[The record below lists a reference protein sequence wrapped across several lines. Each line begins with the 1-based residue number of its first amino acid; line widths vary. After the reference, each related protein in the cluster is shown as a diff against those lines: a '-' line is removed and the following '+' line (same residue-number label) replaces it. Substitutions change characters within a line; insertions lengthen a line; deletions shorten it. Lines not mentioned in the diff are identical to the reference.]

1 MQFKIPQDVQRPDT
15 IIGPI
20 TFAQLGIC
28 LVGGAIDYALYLGLA
43 KTYYA
48 TVWAP
53 PVIFIALFTLAFAF
67 LKIGDMT
74 FTKYILYLYEFMS
87 KPKDRVWRKTDN
99 EYFYPSYKQ
108 VIVTGKEDTEN
119 NIDYLKESKEKKE
132 KLKEIS
138 KILDQ

>member
-28 LVGGAIDYALYLGLA
+28 LVGGAIDYAIYLALA
-43 KTYYA
+43 KTYYI
-48 TVWAP
+48 TVWGP
-53 PVIFIALFTLAFAF
+53 PFLFIGLFTLAFAF
-67 LKIGDMT
+67 LKIGDMS
-74 FTKYILYLYEFMS
+74 FGRYLIYLFEFV
-87 KPKDRVWRKTDN
+87 KNPRDRVWSKQD
-99 EYFYPSYKQ
+99 EYFYASFKPI
-108 VIVTGKEDTEN
+108 IVTGKQDDNKDEE
-119 NIDYLKESKEKKE
+119 YLKQAGEKKE